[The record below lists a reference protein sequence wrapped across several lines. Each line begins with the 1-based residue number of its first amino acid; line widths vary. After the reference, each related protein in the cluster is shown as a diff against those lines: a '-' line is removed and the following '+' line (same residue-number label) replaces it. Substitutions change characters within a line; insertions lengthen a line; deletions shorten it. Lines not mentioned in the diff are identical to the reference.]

1 MDTTRIAFLHLAPA
15 VGQIA
20 SNRELIERAIFTA
33 AQAGA
38 SWILTPELCVCGY
51 AFPEVIGTEWI
62 LPQPDPWM
70 ERICTLAASLHVT
83 LFLSH
88 PERDDHTGKL
98 HNTVFAITPTGDIV
112 GKHRKINVIPISEAW
127 STSGETATPIPVPP
141 VRVGVLICADAYSM
155 RHSQN
160 LKAQG
165 AELLVSAAA
174 WAPGEHGPSGEWEQC
189 TRETGLPLLVC
200 NRTGKDR
207 TLDFTRAISGV
218 FKDGECL
225 LAFQSEHSMI
235 FLIDWDWR
243 TQSLA
248 LTEYNTIEL

>member
-1 MDTTRIAFLHLAPA
+1 MEICRIAFLHLAPE

-20 SNRELIERAIFTA
+20 SNRALIARAILKA
-33 AQAGA
+33 AEAGA

-51 AFPEVIGTEWI
+51 AFPEAIGTEWI

-70 ERICTLAASLHVT
+70 QRMCDLAASLQVT

-88 PERDDHTGKL
+88 PDRDEQTGKL
-98 HNTVFAITPTGDIV
+98 YNSVFAITPTGDII

-127 STSGETATPIPVPP
+127 STSGEAATPILVPP

-155 RHSQN
+155 RHSQS

-165 AELLVSAAA
+165 AELLVSSAA
-174 WAPGEHGPSGEWEQC
+174 WAPGEHGPNGEWEQC

-207 TLDFTRAISGV
+207 TLDFTGAISGV
-218 FKDGECL
+218 FKGGERL
-225 LAFQSEHSMI
+225 LAFRSEHSAI
-235 FLIDWDWR
+235 FLIDWDWKN
-243 TQSLA
+243 QNLA
-248 LTEYNTIEL
+248 SPEYNTIEL